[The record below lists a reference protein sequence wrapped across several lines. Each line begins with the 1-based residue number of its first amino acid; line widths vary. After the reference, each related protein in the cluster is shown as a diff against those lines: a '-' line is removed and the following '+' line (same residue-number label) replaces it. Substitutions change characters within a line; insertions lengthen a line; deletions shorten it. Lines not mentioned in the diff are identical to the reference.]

1 MSQAMPTLFG
11 VRPKDVIIFTRLL
24 ATLLERGTDLI
35 TALSLLK
42 DQVANNAFREVV
54 AAIIQDLNQGSSF
67 SDAIAKHPMAF
78 PTIYR
83 QMIKVSEQ
91 TGNHEVVLRQ
101 IADYLE
107 RDRKAMTKV
116 KKALTYPAFVLVA
129 AIGVMGIMMTVVLP
143 SLMDVFEQF
152 DAKLPITTRLL
163 ISSSEFFSQYKLI
176 LFAMVIA
183 LTVSVLLYLRTSRG
197 KRHLDTLLLKLPV
210 LGRITLLRDITNFT
224 RTLAMMLKAGIPM
237 TGAMSTAVQTVNNRI
252 VRDALHDVRREML
265 KGQGLSRPMAS
276 NKLFPNLLVQFTRVG
291 EEAGTLADD
300 MGIITELYTQEMD
313 DRVSGFVSLLE
324 PAMFLVLGAV
334 VAFIAIS
341 VIMPIYTVMGAVG

>member
-1 MSQAMPTLFG
+1 
-11 VRPKDVIIFTRLL
+11 
-24 ATLLERGTDLI
+24 
-35 TALSLLK
+35 
-42 DQVANNAFREVV
+42 
-54 AAIIQDLNQGSSF
+54 
-67 SDAIAKHPMAF
+67 
-78 PTIYR
+78 
-83 QMIKVSEQ
+83 
-91 TGNHEVVLRQ
+91 
-101 IADYLE
+101 
-107 RDRKAMTKV
+107 
-116 KKALTYPAFVLVA
+116 
-129 AIGVMGIMMTVVLP
+129 MGIMMTVVLP

-197 KRHLDTLLLKLPV
+197 KRHLDTLLLRLPV

-237 TGAMSTAVQTVNNRI
+237 TGAMNTAVQTVNNRI